1 MSDVPET
8 PDGAV
13 EVDRAQSAGQAQD
26 RPVMPDGWT
35 GEFDPHRAKATI
47 DRLREFETDAQ
58 QFRRLKEDP
67 DAQRA
72 FLEEL
77 GYEIPDDEPEQPD
90 WMQEDDYA
98 DPTEARIAQV
108 EDRLSQIQQQ
118 EEMQSLAAHVAEL
131 TQDSGLDVEVQRQ
144 LFEIASQ
151 PGYNPQRTEK
161 IVKQYISAVKAAEER
176 AIEQYRESKRTQTPP
191 PPGTAGEPAPDLKDD
206 KARREYLGRLV
217 DAYSQDT

>member
-1 MSDVPET
+1 VSDVPET
-8 PDGAV
+8 PDGA
-13 EVDRAQSAGQAQD
+13 AQ
-26 RPVMPDGWT
+26 T
-35 GEFDPHRAKATI
+35 GEGPVEHAAESPPWGDNFNPERAWSTI
-47 DRLREFETDAQ
+47 QDQRRERDQLEAEVK
-58 QFRRLKEDP
+58 QFRALREDP

-90 WMQEDDYA
+90 WAQEDDYA

-118 EEMQSLAAHVAEL
+118 EEMQQIAAHVAEL
-131 TQDSGLDVEVQRQ
+131 TQDSGLDLDTQKY
-144 LFEIASQ
+144 LFEIATQ

-161 IVKQYISAVKAAEER
+161 IVKQHIAAVKAAEER